1 MTERVHLRR
10 RASDR
15 ADERASRAQRLG
27 DLIGMW
33 VASGQADHARR
44 RRAEWEERDG
54 EPPESPIDETT
65 DAPAVPALTV
75 QDS

>member
-1 MTERVHLRR
+1 
-10 RASDR
+10 
-15 ADERASRAQRLG
+15 
-27 DLIGMW
+27 MW